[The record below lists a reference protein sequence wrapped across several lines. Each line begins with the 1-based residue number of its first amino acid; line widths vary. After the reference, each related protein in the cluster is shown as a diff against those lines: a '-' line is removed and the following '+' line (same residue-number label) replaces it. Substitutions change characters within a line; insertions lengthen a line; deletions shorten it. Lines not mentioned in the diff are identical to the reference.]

1 MLSKA
6 PVATNVGN
14 YIAGFPAATQKL
26 LQQVR
31 AAIIKAAPGA
41 EELISYGM
49 PAYKKDGMLVFFAG
63 YNKHIGFYPTP
74 SGIENF
80 KKELA
85 GYTFSKGAIQFP
97 VDQPMPLKL
106 VTSIV
111 KFRLAENKEK
121 AALKAKKKK

>member
-1 MLSKA
+1 MLPKA
-6 PVATNVGN
+6 AVAPNADA
-14 YIAGFPAATQKL
+14 YIAGFPASTQKL

-31 AAIIKAAPGA
+31 SVVIKAAPGA
-41 EELISYGM
+41 EEVISYGM

-74 SGIENF
+74 SGIVNF

-85 GYTFSKGAIQFP
+85 GYTCSKGAIQFP
-97 VDQPMPLKL
+97 IDKPMPLKL

-121 AALKAKKKK
+121 TALKTAKKK

>member
-1 MLSKA
+1 MLAKA
-6 PVATNVGN
+6 PVALNTDA
-14 YIAGFPAATQKL
+14 YIAGFPASTQKL

-31 AAIIKAAPGA
+31 ATIVKAAPAA
-41 EELISYGM
+41 EEVISYGM

-74 SGIENF
+74 SGIVNF

-85 GYTFSKGAIQFP
+85 GYTCSKGAIQFP
-97 VDQPMPLKL
+97 IDKPMPIKL
-106 VTSIV
+106 ITSIV

>member
-1 MLSKA
+1 MLAKA
-6 PVATNVGN
+6 AVAPNADA
-14 YIAGFPAATQKL
+14 YIAGFPASTQKL

-31 AAIIKAAPGA
+31 AAVIKAAPGA
-41 EELISYGM
+41 EEVISYGM

-74 SGIENF
+74 SGIVNF

-85 GYTFSKGAIQFP
+85 GYTCSKGAIQFP
-97 VDQPMPLKL
+97 IDKPMPLKL

-121 AALKAKKKK
+121 VAAKTAKKK

>member
-6 PVATNVGN
+6 LVAPDADA
-14 YIAGFPAATQKL
+14 YIAGFPASTQQL

-31 AAIIKAAPGA
+31 TAIKKAAPGA
-41 EELISYGM
+41 EEVISYGM

-74 SGIENF
+74 SGIVNF

-85 GYTFSKGAIQFP
+85 GYTCSKGAIQFP
-97 VDQPMPLKL
+97 IDQPMPLKL
-106 VTSIV
+106 VTAIV

-121 AALKAKKKK
+121 AASKIKKKK